1 MHFKKYALCLV
12 FACTGAALYSQDQHF
27 TQFYASPTTLNPAL
41 TGAYTGKYRLS
52 FIYRDQWRN
61 VLDNPYATFSAATDF
76 RFRIKSYR
84 SVSRDAVGA
93 GVLFYSDRV
102 PGVDFSTNQIYL
114 SGAYHKALNKND
126 DHFLSLGAQFGILQR
141 NVNYGSLSFND
152 QFDGTGSY
160 TDPTNEV
167 LPENNFSFAD
177 YNVGLAYA
185 YAPERKAGIFI
196 GAAMYHISEPQLS
209 FFYNDDEPELG
220 GNNKL
225 HRKYTAYVSGIVP
238 LGSSVQFSPRALV
251 YAQGPHF
258 AANAGANFRFL
269 VSDISGTALHLGA
282 WVRPVKNEQDKI
294 FMDAIVGMFGLE
306 FNRFLIGVSYDANL
320 TDLNLLKQGQGA
332 LEISVAYL
340 GEYDDDLVLC
350 PQF

>member
-1 MHFKKYALCLV
+1 MGIF
-12 FACTGAALYSQDQHF
+12 LYGQDQHF
-27 TQFYASPTTLNPAL
+27 TQFYASPVTLNPAL

-52 FIYRDQWRN
+52 FIYRDQWRS

-102 PGVDFSTNQIYL
+102 PGVEFSTNQIYI
-114 SGAYHKALNKND
+114 SGAYHKALSKND
-126 DHFLSLGAQFGILQR
+126 DHFLSAGFQLGILQR
-141 NVNYGSLSFND
+141 NVNYSELNFND
-152 QFDGTGSY
+152 QFDGTDSY

-177 YNVGLAYA
+177 YNVGLSYA
-185 YAPERKAGIFI
+185 YAPERQAGIYV
-196 GAAMYHISEPQLS
+196 GAAIYHISQPQVS
-209 FFYNDDEPELG
+209 FFYNDEEPELG

-225 HRKYTAYVSGIVP
+225 HRKYTAYVSGIIP
-238 LGSSVQFSPRALV
+238 LSSSIQFSPRVLV
-251 YAQGPHF
+251 YAQGPHL

-269 VSDISGTALHLGA
+269 VNDISSTALHLGG
-282 WVRPVKNEQDKI
+282 WVRPVRNEQDKI

-320 TDLNLLKQGQGA
+320 TDLSLLKQGQGA

>member
-1 MHFKKYALCLV
+1 MHLKKYALCLAI
-12 FACTGAALYSQDQHF
+12 ACSGSILYAQDQHF

-61 VLDNPYATFSAATDF
+61 VLDNPYSTFSAATDF
-76 RFRIKSYR
+76 RFRIKNYR
-84 SVSRDAVGA
+84 TPSRDAVGA
-93 GVLFYSDRV
+93 GVIFYSDKV

-114 SGAYHKALNKND
+114 SGAYHKSLSKNA
-126 DHFLSLGAQFGILQR
+126 DHFLSAGFQLGILQR
-141 NVNYGSLSFND
+141 NVNYGQLSFND
-152 QFDGTGSY
+152 QFDGMDSY

-167 LPENNFSFAD
+167 FPENNFSFAD
-177 YNVGLAYA
+177 YNVGVGYA
-185 YAPERKAGIFI
+185 YAPERSAGIYI
-196 GAAMYHISEPQLS
+196 GAAVYHLSQPQLS
-209 FFYNDDEPELG
+209 FYYNKEEPDLG

-225 HRKYTAYVSGIVP
+225 HRKYTAYVSGIIP
-238 LGSSVQFSPRALV
+238 IGTSVQFSPRALV
-251 YAQGPHF
+251 YAQGPHL

-269 VSDISGTALHLGA
+269 VNDISGTALHLGS
-282 WVRPVKNEQDKI
+282 WIRPVKTEQDKI
-294 FMDAIVGMFGLE
+294 IMDAIVGMFGLE

>member
-1 MHFKKYALCLV
+1 MHLKKYALWFVIVLSS
-12 FACTGAALYSQDQHF
+12 ATLHSQDQHF

-76 RFRIKSYR
+76 RFRMKSYR
-84 SVSRDAVGA
+84 TASRDAVGA

-114 SGAYHKALNKND
+114 SGAYHKALNKRN
-126 DHFLSLGAQFGILQR
+126 DHFLSAGFQLGVLQR
-141 NVNYGSLSFND
+141 NVNYSGLSFND
-152 QFDGTGSY
+152 QFDGIGGY
-160 TDPTNEV
+160 LDPTAEV

-177 YNVGLAYA
+177 FNAGLSYS
-185 YAPERKAGIFI
+185 YSPERSVGFFA
-196 GAAMYHISEPQLS
+196 GAAIYHITEPEIS
-209 FFYNDDEPELG
+209 FFYNKEEPDLG
-220 GNNKL
+220 STNKL
-225 HRKYTAYVSGIVP
+225 HRKYTAYVSAIVP
-238 LGSSVQFSPRALV
+238 FGPSVQFSPRALF
-251 YAQGPHF
+251 YAQGPHA

-269 VSDISGTALHLGA
+269 FNEINGTALHVGG

-294 FMDAIVGMFGLE
+294 FMDAIVGMIGLE
-306 FNRFLIGVSYDANL
+306 FNRFLIGMSYDANL
-320 TDLNLLKQGQGA
+320 TDLNLLRQGQGA
-332 LEISVAYL
+332 LEISIAYL